1 MNRNLMN
8 RLSIAAVALV
18 LVLPFTAGCSN
29 SSGGLVQNPLVAS
42 FSGDMNPIVDNSVS
56 LQPGTAGSSDTFK
69 VDVTVGAI
77 DGVNALAVKIH
88 FNRYFVEFVSGDFSA
103 SFLQGA
109 LAGTEFDT
117 GAMLFS
123 PGVVDVYAARRG
135 ATVAGIPMAAGS
147 KEVLCTLT
155 FKAIAAVGSNTE
167 ATGALEFD
175 EKDNMITVC
184 PLGGGACTQATVT
197 FGGGHMTAQ

>member
-1 MNRNLMN
+1 MNRNVMN

-18 LVLPFTAGCSN
+18 LVLPFTAGCSE
-29 SSGGLVQNPLVAS
+29 SASGLVQNPLVAS
-42 FSGDMNPIVDNSVS
+42 FSGDMAPIVDNSVS
-56 LQPGTAGSSDTFK
+56 LQPGTAAGSGDTFK

-109 LAGTEFDT
+109 LASTEFDT

-135 ATVAGIPMAAGS
+135 ATVAGLPMASGTTG
-147 KEVLCTLT
+147 VLCTLT
-155 FKAIAAVGSNTE
+155 FKANAATSGGSS
-167 ATGALEFD
+167 GALTIDAADYE
-175 EKDNMITVC
+175 ILVC
-184 PLGGGACTQATVT
+184 PTGGGACTHATPT
-197 FGGGHMTAQ
+197 FGGGNMTAQ

>member
-1 MNRNLMN
+1 MNRNVMN

-18 LVLPFTAGCSN
+18 LVLPFTAGCSE
-29 SSGGLVQNPLVAS
+29 SASGLVQNPLVAS
-42 FSGDMNPIVDNSVS
+42 FSGDMDPIVDNSVS

-77 DGVNALAVKIH
+77 DGVNALAVKIF
-88 FNRYFVEFVSGDFSA
+88 FNHNFVGFVSGDFSA

-117 GAMLFS
+117 GATLFS

-135 ATVAGIPMAAGS
+135 ATVAGIPMASGTTG
-147 KEVLCTLT
+147 VLCTLT
-155 FKAIAAVGSNTE
+155 FKANAATSGDSS
-167 ATGALEFD
+167 GALTIDAADYE
-175 EKDNMITVC
+175 ILVC
-184 PLGGGACTQATVT
+184 PTGGGACTHATPT
-197 FGGGHMTAQ
+197 FGDGHMTAQ